1 MKFLEKSL
9 AEGKSKRSFR
19 DFLLPPVRL
28 ARSRTPGFHPGNRG
42 SNPLR
47 EAIFIQ
53 PSRSPLEGFLMPTFP
68 KNKGMKNPGVTEGL
82 LNIHMLEQL
91 HLGRLTS

>member
-1 MKFLEKSL
+1 MNGMAALRKRILGPMAKKYRFPKKGL
-9 AEGKSKRSFR
+9 AEAKSKLTFR

-47 EAIFIQ
+47 EAIFKTFDQ
-53 PSRSPLEGFLMPTFP
+53 KNSEVCLMPT
-68 KNKGMKNPGVTEGL
+68 
-82 LNIHMLEQL
+82 
-91 HLGRLTS
+91 R